1 MKTIFFDF
9 NGTIINDVDLC
20 LNILNE
26 MLKENG
32 LEPITLERYREIF
45 YFSNKKNI
53 MRQQDLILKRKPLRR
68 YQMILLSFIKKL
80 P

>member
-45 YFSNKKNI
+45 TF
-53 MRQQDLILKRKPLRR
+53 P
-68 YQMILLSFIKKL
+68 IKKYYQVIFAFSSGL
-80 P
+80 FSRFPSSDSPLSSS